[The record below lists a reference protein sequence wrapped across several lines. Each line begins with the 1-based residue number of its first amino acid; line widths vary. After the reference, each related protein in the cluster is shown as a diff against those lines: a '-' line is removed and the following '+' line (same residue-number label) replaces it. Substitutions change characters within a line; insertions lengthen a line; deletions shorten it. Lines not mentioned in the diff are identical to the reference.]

1 MSRHDNSSGN
11 NYGGGRHG
19 SGNRKKSYSRGNAPV
34 NKQSSANDSYSRGN
48 SPITSQTPPKK
59 EEKPSAKTNSK
70 PASKKDD
77 GIRLNKY
84 VSNSGVCSRRDAD
97 IFIAAGNVTVNGKP
111 VTEMGYKVKP
121 TDEVKFDG
129 RRLNPEKPEYI
140 LLNKPRGFYTT
151 GNPDKGSKTVLDL
164 ISNATKSKV
173 VPVGKLDRQ
182 ASGLL
187 LFTNDGTLEKQL
199 GKPKNG
205 IRQIYH
211 VELTKP
217 VAAEDLDR
225 IREGVTL
232 EDGKVKVQE
241 ISYIENRPK
250 NEVGLETNSVKQ
262 HVVQRLFKS
271 LGYEVEKLDR
281 VVFGGLTKK
290 DLPRG
295 NWRVLTKQEIINIKM
310 L

>member
-1 MSRHDNSSGN
+1 MSRDEKSSKRKWTEKRIE
-11 NYGGGRHG
+11 GR
-19 SGNRKKSYSRGNAPV
+19 SKKSVSGENPIR
-34 NKQSSANDSYSRGN
+34 KQASV
-48 SPITSQTPPKK
+48 KK
-59 EEKPSAKTNSK
+59 ETKE
-70 PASKKDD
+70 

-84 VSNSGVCSRRDAD
+84 IANSGVCSRRDAD
-97 IFIAAGNVTVNGKP
+97 IYIAAGNVTVNGKT
-111 VTEMGYKVKP
+111 VTEMGYRVKP

-129 RRLNPEKPEYI
+129 RRLNMEKPEYI
-140 LLNKPRGFYTT
+140 LLNKPKGFYTT
-151 GNPDKGSKTVLDL
+151 GSMEKGSKTVMDL
-164 ISNATKSKV
+164 VANATKSKI

-199 GKPKNG
+199 AKPKNG

-211 VELTKP
+211 VGLTKP
-217 VAAEDLDR
+217 LDFEDMQK

-241 ISYIENRPK
+241 ISYIENKPK
-250 NEVGLETNSVKQ
+250 SEIGLETNSVKQ

-295 NWRVLTKQEIINIKM
+295 NWRVLNKQEVINLKN

>member
-1 MSRHDNSSGN
+1 MSRQDNSSGGKT
-11 NYGGGRHG
+11 YSGRQGGGE
-19 SGNRKKSYSRGNAPV
+19 RKKSPST
-34 NKQSSANDSYSRGN
+34 RGN
-48 SPITSQTPPKK
+48 SPVRSESSSDFNKK
-59 EEKPSAKTNSK
+59 GSTRRNSSPATKSDAK
-70 PASKKDD
+70 PAVKKDN

-84 VSNSGVCSRRDAD
+84 LSNSGVCSRRDAD
-97 IFIAAGNVTVNGKP
+97 IYIAAGNVTVNGKP
-111 VTEMGYKVKP
+111 ITEMGYKVQP
-121 TDEVKFDG
+121 GDEVKFDG
-129 RRLNPEKPEYI
+129 QKLNPEKPEYI

-151 GNPDKGSKTVLDL
+151 GSTEKGSKTVMDL

-217 VAAEDLDR
+217 VSPEDLDK
-225 IREGVTL
+225 IRDGVTL
-232 EDGKVKVQE
+232 EDGKVKVQDVSF
-241 ISYIENRPK
+241 IDGRPK
-250 NEVGLETNSVKQ
+250 NEVGIETNSVKQ

-295 NWRVLTKQEIINIKM
+295 NWRVLTKQELINIKM

>member
-1 MSRHDNSSGN
+1 MSRNDNSSGSK
-11 NYGGGRHG
+11 YGGKPGG
-19 SGNRKKSYSRGNAPV
+19 GDRKKSTSRGKAPV
-34 NKQSSANDSYSRGN
+34 NKETANKSE
-48 SPITSQTPPKK
+48 TKPKSK
-59 EEKPSAKTNSK
+59 E
-70 PASKKDD
+70 D

-84 VSNSGVCSRRDAD
+84 IANSGMCSRRDAD
-97 IFIAAGNVTVNGKP
+97 IYISAGNVTVNGKP
-111 VTEMGYKVKP
+111 ITEMGYKVKP
-121 TDEVKFDG
+121 GDEVKFDG
-129 RRLNPEKPEYI
+129 NKVTPEKPEYI
-140 LLNKPRGFYTT
+140 LLNKPRGFFTT
-151 GNPDKGSKTVLDL
+151 GSAEKGSKTVMDL
-164 ISNATKSKV
+164 VANATKSKV

-187 LFTNDGTLEKQL
+187 LLTNDGTLEKQL

-217 VAAEDLDR
+217 VSQEDLDKLKAG
-225 IREGVTL
+225 ITL
-232 EDGKVKVQE
+232 EDGKVKVQDV
-241 ISYIENRPK
+241 SYIDNRPK
-250 NEVGLETNSVKQ
+250 NEVGLETNSVKP
-262 HVVQRLFKS
+262 HVVQRMFKS

-295 NWRVLTKQEIINIKM
+295 NWRILTKQELINIKM